1 MSASLG
7 EQHRAMLERASGISA
22 EVIEARGYETVMSKA
37 VLRQRGFGTAQQTVP
52 ALLIPIYSPTGDVV
66 LYQARPDTPRISKGK
81 PVKYETPSG
90 SSMALDMHPFAK
102 DKAGD
107 PNTPLF
113 ITEGIKKGDALV
125 THRLCAVAL
134 IGVWNFRGRN
144 EHGGKVALPEWEFI
158 ALNGRDCYIVFDSDV
173 MSKKP
178 VHAALVRLK
187 AMLEHREAKVKL
199 IYLPESI

>member
-1 MSASLG
+1 MSAPLC
-7 EQHRAMLERASGISA
+7 EKHRAMLECESGIRA
-22 EVIEARGYETVMSKA
+22 DVIKARGYETVTSKIE
-37 VLRQRGFGTAQQTVP
+37 LKRRGFSAAQQNAP
-52 ALLIPIYSPTGDVV
+52 ALLIPIFSPTGDVV
-66 LYQARPDTPRISKGK
+66 LYQARPDTPCISKGK

-90 SSMALDMHPFAK
+90 SNMALDMHPFAK

-107 PNTPLF
+107 PGTPLF

-125 THRLCAVAL
+125 THGLCAVAL

-173 MSKKP
+173 MTKEP

-187 AMLEHREAKVKL
+187 AMLEHRGAKVKL
-199 IYLPESI
+199 IYLPESV